1 MISFGLQITCEAA
14 ALAVV
19 SWWLLGAA
27 IPAVRARKRRK
38 AALDAARVFVLS
50 YEDLPAYAAGGERAG
65 RMDALRAALAGGDAK
80 AC

>member
-19 SWWLLGAA
+19 SWWLFGST

-38 AALDAARVFVLS
+38 AALDAFIYGS
-50 YEDLPAYAAGGERAG
+50 DLNRDGIV
-65 RMDALRAALAGGDAK
+65 DAPGVADIKLGLKTYSQSGN
-80 AC
+80 